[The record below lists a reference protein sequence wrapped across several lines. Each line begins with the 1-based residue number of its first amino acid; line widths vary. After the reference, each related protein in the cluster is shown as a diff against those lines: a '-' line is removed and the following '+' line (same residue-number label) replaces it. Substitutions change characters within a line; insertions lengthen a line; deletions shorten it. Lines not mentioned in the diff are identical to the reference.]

1 MDRPTTPSGP
11 PGYGRPPAYDDE
23 DGTAGH
29 MQGAATMRLLTNADD
44 APSFVS

>member
-1 MDRPTTPSGP
+1 MDRPTT

-29 MQGAATMRLLTNADD
+29 MQGGAATMRLLTNADD